1 MPKIGEKMNLL
12 YVSIKNKDVT
22 GGSICRESNK
32 MALLSLGLQYYEYL
46 METTDSVINKAI
58 SVLHGYKCGLS
69 KYHIKTILKFI
80 KVKNIDVLFC
90 DPGLY
95 GILISQ
101 VKKKEPNVKVI
112 SFFHNCEYM
121 LYSTAYND
129 SNWLIKKLILNS
141 VYKNEFLSAKLSDCC
156 VFLTNRDIN
165 VVENTYK
172 VSLNKT
178 YITPIVLN
186 STYSH
191 SGKKVSRKTPS
202 KLLFVGSY
210 FSPNINGLIWFSK
223 EVLPYVDYTLTIVG
237 RGFENKEFKQE
248 LSCYEKIELKG
259 FVQSL
264 DEVYESCDIVVQ
276 PVFEGSGMKTKTAEC
291 LMYGKT
297 LVTTSEG
304 MVGYEISDSNI
315 FVCDTADKFIQVLN
329 KLKNIEIHNFYESLH
344 DLFLNN
350 YTVESRT
357 KIFARIIGEL

>member
-1 MPKIGEKMNLL
+1 MNLL
-12 YVSIKNKDVT
+12 YVSIKNKDAT
-22 GGSICRESNK
+22 GGSICRENNK

-46 METTDSVINKAI
+46 MEITNSAINKAI
-58 SVLHGYKCGLS
+58 SVLTGYKCGLS
-69 KYHIKTILKFI
+69 KYHIKMIVEFI
-80 KVKNIDVLFC
+80 KLQKIDVLFC
-90 DPGLY
+90 DPSLY
-95 GILISQ
+95 GILIRQ
-101 VKKKEPNVKVI
+101 VKKRESKVKVI
-112 SFFHNCEYM
+112 SFFHNCEYI
-121 LYSTAYND
+121 LYSTAYSN

-165 VVENTYK
+165 VIENTYK
-172 VSLNKT
+172 IKPNKT

-186 STYSH
+186 STYNYS
-191 SGKKVSRKTPS
+191 KKIVLQKTPS

-210 FSPNINGLIWFSK
+210 FSPNIDGLIWFSK

-237 RGFENKEFKQE
+237 KGFESKEFKQK
-248 LSCYEKIELKG
+248 LYCREKIELRG

-291 LMYGKT
+291 LMYGKP

-304 MVGYEISDSNI
+304 MVGYEISNSNL
-315 FVCDTADKFIQVLN
+315 FVCDSADIFIKVLN
-329 KLKNIEIHNFYESLH
+329 NLKNIEIHNFYESLH

-350 YTVESRT
+350 YTIESRS
-357 KIFARIIGEL
+357 KIFAKIIGEL